1 MSERHLVDLGGLK
14 QLAEMTNAKILSTD
28 TYNIKYVNAENNVL
42 KFYRDYDAEDGVT
55 GVQPAFTIDFP
66 SEIFLDGL
74 NTTFEPN
81 FTWSNVIYP
90 GSTNPN
96 VAAIGIEGDPDY
108 VAPVVYDGKPVLV
121 LAIKTQP
128 ANNVAT
134 TTEYHFIK
142 LDSLVDIYTP
152 AAGDSSKILTIAG
165 YTVTVHISAVANNAI
180 TVQNDG
186 LHVDISGKTDKVTV
200 KNPIPSN
207 PYDENEEAQDYA
219 DFNTNYSMDNSIAL
233 LTTDG
238 NIKDSG
244 LKVATSAEVSALLNS
259 IFNPA

>member
-1 MSERHLVDLGGLK
+1 MSERSLVDLGGLR
-14 QLAEMTNAKILSTD
+14 QLATMTSARIISTD
-28 TYNIKYVNAENNVL
+28 TYNLKYVTAENNVL
-42 KFYRDYDAEDGVT
+42 KFYREYDAEDGGDGIT
-55 GVQPAFTIDFP
+55 PAFTIDFP

-81 FTWSNVIYP
+81 FTWSNVTYP

-96 VAAIGIEGDPDY
+96 VAEVGTEGDPDY
-108 VAPVVYDGKPVLV
+108 VAPVVYNGKPVLV

-128 ANNVAT
+128 ANNAAA

-152 AAGDSSKILTIAG
+152 ATGDSSKILTIAG
-165 YTVTVHISAVANNAI
+165 YTVTVHISSVANNAI

-186 LHVDISGKTDKVTV
+186 LHVDISGKTDKVAR
-200 KNPIPSN
+200 NPIPFN
-207 PYDENEEAQDYA
+207 PYNETTESEDYA
-219 DFNTNYSMDNSIAL
+219 DFNTDYSMESNIAL
-233 LTTDG
+233 LTASG

-244 LKVATSAEVSALLNS
+244 LTIATAQEVTTLLNS